1 MSQRL
6 KQFPRESSGGI
17 LWDASNRGAQKK
29 EKQVRFAGGEA
40 KRDGGAHSGPTYPE
54 PNLPRLGRTFKKLE
68 TSITRPGQSLADT
81 LGRRVK
87 VNTKV
92 SWTGA
97 ILPQCFRMTRSG
109 VHAPS

>member
-1 MSQRL
+1 M

-68 TSITRPGQSLADT
+68 TSITRPEQSLAGT

-87 VNTKV
+87 VMMVTVKRAAAAA
-92 SWTGA
+92 SSSA
-97 ILPQCFRMTRSG
+97 FRSRRRG
-109 VHAPS
+109 RRC